1 MPFPRTLQRAARPI
15 GSSGRRSVGGV
26 AFCLL
31 ALVLPLLLTA
41 CDKPYFDRDRGV
53 FVFHRPGK

>member
-1 MPFPRTLQRAARPI
+1 MRSPLQPRKARVADARRA
-15 GSSGRRSVGGV
+15 SVWGLL
-26 AFCLL
+26 FCAL
-31 ALVLPLLLTA
+31 ALAMPLLLTA